1 MYTLSIC
8 VKVLRGREWER
19 ERESERVRGRRW
31 AGSLL
36 SLSHSCSITAAALLF
51 VSLPGCGCGSSSL
64 PYFCSTFLLFGA
76 FVDNDRPAFAGTGM
90 PRYPSMQGTGIFRS
104 DLFIASLAYIQILNR
119 EALTGNFSEFGLC
132 LNSLLNIHSNFMHP
146 LAFRFPETIPT
157 KRLGTL
163 PSKNRGRRTHQ
174 WLCWL
179 YIIMK
184 TWCPAWW

>member
-8 VKVLRGREWER
+8 VKVLEG
-19 ERESERVRGRRW
+19 ESER
-31 AGSLL
+31 GSERARERK
-36 SLSHSCSITAAALLF
+36 SEGKAMGCYHSCSITAAALLF

-119 EALTGNFSEFGLC
+119 EALRKFSEFGLC
-132 LNSLLNIHSNFMHP
+132 LNSLLNIHSNFLHP

-163 PSKNRGRRTHQ
+163 PSKNCGQRTHQ

-179 YIIMK
+179 YIIVK